1 MKFINTRKFTWII
14 CIIGFLLALVS
25 IFFLPSIIPVH
36 FANGIADDYG
46 RKIQIFLFP
55 ILQVLIT
62 FLTGREKVKYCLT
75 HSKTFLTDIQFN
87 WMIDGVLL
95 LVMFAEIW
103 VIYASLAVI
112 GIVLKQKENTAVSVI
127 GGADGPTSIFIAGK
141 LNGDNFIFMIVV
153 GIILL
158 ILAGVIFY
166 KRKH

>member
-1 MKFINTRKFTWII
+1 MKYQLEFSRKKDCYEIINTRKFTWII

-103 VIYASLAVI
+103 VIYASFA
-112 GIVLKQKENTAVSVI
+112 
-127 GGADGPTSIFIAGK
+127 
-141 LNGDNFIFMIVV
+141 
-153 GIILL
+153 
-158 ILAGVIFY
+158 
-166 KRKH
+166 